1 MQAGN
6 VPAQVRPLTESEY
19 RAAVGKALRRAT
31 VDNNNMGRLAAAA
44 DCEDRTLRNA
54 RAETTSLAG
63 RSLLNLLAIEPSIM
77 DELLAHFGLRLVATD
92 SSAPAY
98 AQLLADV
105 AGLAAVT
112 ADAMADGRVDH
123 TEEAELVELQRE
135 LAPVLA
141 ANVARYDRKRA

>member
-6 VPAQVRPLTESEY
+6 VRTEVRPLTESEY
-19 RAAVGKALRRAT
+19 RAAIGKGLRRAT

-92 SSAPAY
+92 SIAPAY

-123 TEEAELVELQRE
+123 TEEAELIELQRE

-141 ANVARYDRKRA
+141 ANVARFDRKRA